1 MARAIGSGTIS
12 FGLVSIP
19 VRLYVATHSEQLHF
33 HMLHEKCGT
42 RVRQHLYCPHCKR
55 TIERSETVR
64 GYEVRKGRYVSFTDE
79 ELDALEAEANRAIEI
94 QEFVPLSAVDPIY
107 FEDAHYLGPDRDGG
121 KAYHVLAE
129 SMDKAER
136 VAVAQFTH
144 HGKEHLVLIR
154 PYKKGL
160 VLHTMYYADEVRSFD
175 VDTGRQTARPGEI
188 TMAQRLIDQLAS
200 DTFRPERYKDEY
212 RTRLK
217 AAVQK
222 KLKGR
227 EITAAEPEKPTGK
240 VVDLMEA
247 LKQSLGGRRARSAR
261 RAGSTRRAQG
271 GRRRGTQRRARA

>member
-1 MARAIGSGTIS
+1 
-12 FGLVSIP
+12 
-19 VRLYVATHSEQLHF
+19 
-33 HMLHEKCGT
+33 
-42 RVRQHLYCPHCKR
+42 
-55 TIERSETVR
+55 
-64 GYEVRKGRYVSFTDE
+64 
-79 ELDALEAEANRAIEI
+79 
-94 QEFVPLSAVDPIY
+94 
-107 FEDAHYLGPDRDGG
+107 
-121 KAYHVLAE
+121 
-129 SMDKAER
+129 MDKAQR

-188 TMAQRLIDQLAS
+188 TMAERLIDQLAS

-222 KLKGR
+222 RLKGH
-227 EITAAEPEKPTGK
+227 EITAAEPEQPKRK

-247 LKQSLGGRRARSAR
+247 LKQSLGGRARSAR
-261 RAGSTRRAQG
+261 RAGSTRRAHGARRQG
-271 GRRRGTQRRARA
+271 GQRRARA